1 MQRLHAHLDHF
12 RRLDDLARLDS
23 ALHRLHPAV
32 KIITTLVFLLAVAS
46 YPKYEVAGLL
56 PLVLFPLAVIT
67 LGRLPGSYFAERLAF
82 LAPFVLLVAIANPF
96 FDRSPLLVWNGVT
109 ISGGWISFLS
119 VVLRFLLAVTAVL
132 ALVATTGI
140 HDLCAMLMRFGVP
153 RILALQLLLLYRYLS
168 LLLEEAYRIEQAY
181 LLRSGSAGRGI
192 APRAWGSLAG
202 GLLLRT
208 YGRAQKIYAAMRC
221 RGFAGELRLLQP
233 ARLTGASWAYL
244 AGWTAFIVY
253 VRWFNLPAQL
263 ESLFRRVSG

>member
-23 ALHRLHPAV
+23 VLHRLHPAV
-32 KIITTLVFLLAVAS
+32 KIITTLFFLLAVAS

-82 LAPFVLLVAIANPF
+82 LAPFVFLVAIANPF
-96 FDRSPLLVWNGVT
+96 FDRSPLIVWNGVT

-253 VRWFNLPAQL
+253 VRCFNLRAQL
-263 ESLFRRVSG
+263 KFFFRRGLG

>member
-23 ALHRLHPAV
+23 VLHRLHPAV
-32 KIITTLVFLLAVAS
+32 KIITTLFFLLAVAS
-46 YPKYEVAGLL
+46 YPKYEVASLL

-82 LAPFVLLVAIANPF
+82 LAPFVFLVAIANPF
-96 FDRSPLLVWNGVT
+96 FDRSPLIVWNGVT

-192 APRAWGSLAG
+192 SPRAWGSLAG

-244 AGWTAFIVY
+244 AGWTTFIVY